1 MKDNCILLI
10 GHGSRDP
17 DGNPQI
23 ERFTRIWRDSQPDW
37 QIELCF
43 IEFAEVEIE
52 QGLKNAAQKGKRVII
67 VPLVLNAAGHVRA
80 EIPHHIEHA
89 KSNHPDTTFVY
100 TPPITASESI
110 LNILKRNLAT
120 AFAELHHPAPAN
132 TGVIVL
138 GRGSS
143 DRKANAE
150 ISKMARW
157 LFEETEHQLVDVA
170 FTGVTTPRLETAV
183 QRQVTL
189 DMKQIIILPLYL
201 FDGTLIKRIQKQVE
215 RLQQQYPQIAFAQSS
230 YFGFEPE
237 ILEVL
242 NQRVNAVLDNQQ
254 EAEFL
259 DIDPAGH
266 HHHDHH
272 NHHDD
277 HHNQHH

>member
-23 ERFTRIWRDSQPDW
+23 ERFVKQWREQNPNW

-43 IEFAEVEIE
+43 IEFAEIEIE
-52 QGLKNAAQKGKRVII
+52 QGLKNAAQKGKQVIV

-80 EIPHHIEHA
+80 EIPHHIEEA
-89 KSNHPDTTFVY
+89 KKHHPETHFVY
-100 TPPITASESI
+100 TPPVTAGEDVFA
-110 LNILKRNLAT
+110 ILKRNLAKS
-120 AFAELHHPAPAN
+120 FAELDHPAPAN
-132 TGVIVL
+132 TGVILL

-143 DRKANAE
+143 DRNANAE

-157 LFEETEHQLVDVA
+157 LFESSEHDLVDIA
-170 FTGVTTPRLETAV
+170 FTGVTTPRLEIAV
-183 QRQVTL
+183 QRQITL
-189 DMKQIIILPLYL
+189 AMKQIIVLPLYL
-201 FDGTLIKRIQKQVE
+201 FDGTLIKRIQRQMA

-237 ILEVL
+237 IFKVL
-242 NQRVNAVLDNQQ
+242 NQRVNAVLEND
-254 EAEFL
+254 EKAEFL
-259 DIDPAGH
+259 DIDPDAHHHH

-272 NHHDD
+272 
-277 HHNQHH
+277 